1 MPLLHTAEKQLKLT
15 KKYAR
20 ACTASFCHQWGI
32 LKLLQAK
39 ISRSTENIGRLRG
52 FKIVN
57 GRSHYVLFKIEKSPF
72 ITSFYYCIWH
82 WIKRK
87 NIEKKMKKS
96 FWPSRDL
103 NPWPSRSIRQ
113 QIFDQVLP
121 QNGIILT
128 AYEVKLNHQ
137 YLSIFSVDFC
147 FFGHCSFSVPHRSQK
162 DPLCALAYFLANF
175 SRFSAVWWLHLNV
188 TRFDI
193 VNADFHY
200 EKLNDKL

>member
-1 MPLLHTAEKQLKLT
+1 MGYT
-15 KKYAR
+15 KA
-20 ACTASFCHQWGI
+20 TS
-32 LKLLQAK
+32 AK

-57 GRSHYVLFKIEKSPF
+57 DRRHYVLFKIEKYSF
-72 ITSFYYCIWH
+72 ITCFYYCIWH

-147 FFGHCSFSVPHRSQK
+147 FFGHCSFSIPQRWQK
-162 DPLCALAYFLANF
+162 YVLYALAHFLV
-175 SRFSAVWWLHLNV
+175 RFFHISAVWVAMQLGY
-188 TRFDI
+188 TS
-193 VNADFHY
+193 
-200 EKLNDKL
+200 K